1 MSKSPDL
8 PSTQTNVPSAG
19 FLLPNVFC
27 GFGKRNEEMEVER
40 GAPLFFQPGMK
51 RPQSMQRIQ
60 DETEAHAN
68 DHFLQYPVPGLAN
81 LFSVR

>member
-1 MSKSPDL
+1 MSQSPDL
-8 PSTQTNVPSAG
+8 TSTQTNPPSVG

-27 GFGKRNEEMEVER
+27 GFGKRNAEIER

-60 DETEAHAN
+60 DETEALA
-68 DHFLQYPVPGLAN
+68 DEHFLHYPVPGMAN